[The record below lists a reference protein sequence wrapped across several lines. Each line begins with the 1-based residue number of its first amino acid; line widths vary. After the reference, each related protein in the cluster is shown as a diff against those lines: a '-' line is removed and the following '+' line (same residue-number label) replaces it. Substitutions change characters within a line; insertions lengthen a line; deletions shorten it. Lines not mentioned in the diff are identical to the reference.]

1 MRKNSLAALG
11 AATILASA
19 LAMSGCTQSTGE
31 AGQMSYFTEGVITD
45 IEVIDVS
52 KNRYDSTTNTGVG
65 AAVGAIAGQAIGK
78 DTKGTLIGAGIGAIL
93 GFFGNHA
100 LDNGEGMR
108 LTVNTDNGLVLIDQ
122 PYSCLFKINS
132 KVRLINRSGKYQLQV
147 YDGKNYH
154 TAVAQSSSDCPLNK

>member
-78 DTKGTLIGAGIGAIL
+78 TPR
-93 GFFGNHA
+93 
-100 LDNGEGMR
+100 E
-108 LTVNTDNGLVLIDQ
+108 
-122 PYSCLFKINS
+122 P
-132 KVRLINRSGKYQLQV
+132 
-147 YDGKNYH
+147 
-154 TAVAQSSSDCPLNK
+154 